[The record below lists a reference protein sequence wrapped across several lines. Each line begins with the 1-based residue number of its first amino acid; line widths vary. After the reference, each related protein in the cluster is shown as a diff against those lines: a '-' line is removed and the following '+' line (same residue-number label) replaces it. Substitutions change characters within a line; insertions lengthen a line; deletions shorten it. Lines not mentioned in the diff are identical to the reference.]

1 VTNRQKS
8 KWHSAFGN
16 RGQKAKYFFP
26 TANTSQVFKIIE
38 NHNLFCFEKCHGVVN
53 IKNMAMKMV
62 ECLREALSMSAVD
75 TKNLS
80 IALKNKTKKPVG
92 L

>member
-1 VTNRQKS
+1 
-8 KWHSAFGN
+8 
-16 RGQKAKYFFP
+16 
-26 TANTSQVFKIIE
+26 
-38 NHNLFCFEKCHGVVN
+38 
-53 IKNMAMKMV
+53 MKMV

-92 L
+92 LWEVL